1 MFCAASLVCSSSS
14 CCFHGCCTRTGAG
27 EGQRCCKE
35 GGRKAS
41 PSGGQHPDAD
51 SLGTAVIRL
60 FCGHRDIYTK
70 AGEKYN
76 ENYTGGCSTSRSKNE
91 SISGMEA
98 LSIHLYKMNH
108 MVGTHQKQV
117 EDCEVDVKGFGFSTR
132 TEFPRVTDSIVL
144 FGTCECD
151 FWGHDVI
158 HPLSS

>member
-1 MFCAASLVCSSSS
+1 MAVVLGWALERGRGAARRVGERLPHQEGSIQ
-14 CCFHGCCTRTGAG
+14 TRT
-27 EGQRCCKE
+27 
-35 GGRKAS
+35 
-41 PSGGQHPDAD
+41 
-51 SLGTAVIRL
+51 LGTAVIRL

-98 LSIHLYKMNH
+98 LSIHLHKMNH
-108 MVGTHQKQV
+108 IVGTHQKQV

-132 TEFPRVTDSIVL
+132 TEFPRMTDSIVL